1 MIALIV
7 LAIVLN
13 NFLDYILKQDML
25 KIENQ
30 ANIRLIS
37 SCSVI
42 MLFLFLKIYFKTMEY
57 DEFLLCYIVLVLGR
71 FIFFDSTI
79 NEFKKSLGDLK
90 EYVIPLIIAFILT
103 GIISW
108 IGLYLK
114 VITTDNLFISLIMC
128 HIAMLF
134 FIYIMKK

>member
-1 MIALIV
+1 
-7 LAIVLN
+7 
-13 NFLDYILKQDML
+13 
-25 KIENQ
+25 
-30 ANIRLIS
+30 
-37 SCSVI
+37 
-42 MLFLFLKIYFKTMEY
+42 MEY

-134 FIYIMKK
+134 FIYIDRKSTRLNSSHNA

>member
-1 MIALIV
+1 
-7 LAIVLN
+7 
-13 NFLDYILKQDML
+13 ML
-25 KIENQ
+25 YCFSF
-30 ANIRLIS
+30 R
-37 SCSVI
+37 
-42 MLFLFLKIYFKTMEY
+42 KIYF
-57 DEFLLCYIVLVLGR
+57 FLILPLMSLRKG
-71 FIFFDSTI
+71 
-79 NEFKKSLGDLK
+79 LGDLK

-134 FIYIMKK
+134 FIYIMKKIIHDIGGFV

>member
-1 MIALIV
+1 
-7 LAIVLN
+7 
-13 NFLDYILKQDML
+13 
-25 KIENQ
+25 
-30 ANIRLIS
+30 
-37 SCSVI
+37 
-42 MLFLFLKIYFKTMEY
+42 MEY

-79 NEFKKSLGDLK
+79 NEFKKSLGDLN

-114 VITTDNLFISLIMC
+114 VNLFISLIMC

-134 FIYIMKK
+134 FIYIMKKIIHDIGGFV